1 MADKIFSQ
9 AWYRVSE
16 LKPRLRSHV
25 QIHRHSY
32 RERVWYVIQDHAS
45 GKFTRLSAEAYALI
59 GQMDGHKNLQDIWEQ
74 SCDRLGDNM
83 PTQDE
88 VIQLVG
94 QLHQSNILQLD
105 LAPDVQELHR
115 RYYKS
120 KRQKFWQ
127 SIKSPLSIRLPLLD
141 PENFLQR
148 TYPLVSFIFNRW
160 VWMAWLV
167 LIMSALILLGMQW
180 QPLTNNMA
188 DQVLSLENLLI
199 LWWVYPLVK
208 LVHEFGHAYA
218 VKHWGGEVHEM
229 GIMFLIFMPIPY
241 VDASAASSL
250 SDKRPRMLISS
261 MGMITE
267 LALGAIAMIVW
278 TFVEPGTVRVIAYNV
293 MLISGVSTLLM
304 NGNPLLKYDG
314 YYIFSDWIEIPNLGN
329 RSNQY
334 IAYLVQRYLLK
345 MSSAHSPVSAQGEA
359 AWMGFYSVA
368 AYCYRIFLALTI
380 AMFVATQF
388 FVIGVLLAIWS
399 LWSSIATPLI
409 KLFKALLSDARFRAH
424 QHLAWGW
431 ITTVV
436 TLLVI
441 LIFFVPMPSS
451 SLAEGIVWVPEQ
463 VEVRGGANC
472 VIDRVV
478 VRPGIKV
485 NSGDALIECHSD
497 ELSAKVKELKGRLTE
512 YLARYDE
519 KRTSSITEAQ
529 ILQDEIKR
537 ARSELSNAEEQYAAL
552 LIKSPAKGLFLLN
565 DVVDDLPGRFTQR
578 GTVLGY
584 VIDPDDITV
593 RVVLPHSD
601 VAPLRKT
608 LSVTTRVAENFNNN
622 IPAKIK
628 RVVPAASKK
637 LPSLALSVEGGGK
650 FALDPTSENKD
661 EAFETLFHIDLS
673 LPGGA
678 YVQHIGERVYVR
690 FDLAPEPL
698 SRRIYRSVR
707 RLFLSQF
714 DV

>member
-45 GKFTRLSAEAYALI
+45 GKFTRLSTEAYALI
-59 GQMDGHKNLQDIWEQ
+59 GQMDGHKTLQAIWEQ
-74 SCDRLGDNM
+74 TCDRLGDNM

-127 SIKSPLSIRLPLLD
+127 SIKSPLAIRIPLLD

-160 VWMAWLV
+160 VWTAWLI
-167 LIMSALILLGMQW
+167 LIMSALILVGMQW

-188 DQVLSLENLLI
+188 DQVLSLENLLV

-218 VKHWGGEVHEM
+218 VKRWGGEVHEM

-278 TFVEPGTVRVIAYNV
+278 TLVEPGTVRAIAYNV

-345 MSSAHSPVSAQGEA
+345 MHNAHSPVSAQGEA
-359 AWMGFYSVA
+359 PWMGFYSIA
-368 AYCYRIFLALTI
+368 AYCYRIFLSLTI

-388 FVIGVLLAIWS
+388 FVVGVLLAIWS
-399 LWSSIATPLI
+399 LWSSIAMPLI
-409 KLFKALLSDARFRAH
+409 KLFKTLLSDARFRAY

-436 TLLVI
+436 TLFVI
-441 LIFFVPMPSS
+441 LIFFIPMPSS

-463 VEVRGGANC
+463 VEVRSGTNC
-472 VIDRVV
+472 VIDKVLV
-478 VRPGIKV
+478 NPGTNVK
-485 NSGDALIECHSD
+485 SGEALIECHSD
-497 ELSAKVKELKGRLTE
+497 EISTNVKELKGRLTE

-519 KRTSSITEAQ
+519 KRISNITEAQ
-529 ILQDEIKR
+529 ILQDEIQR
-537 ARSELSNAEEQYAAL
+537 VRSELNNAEEQYAAL
-552 LIKSPAKGLFLLN
+552 LIKSPTKGLFLLN
-565 DVVDDLPGRFTQR
+565 DVVDDLPGRFLQR

-584 VIDPDDITV
+584 VIDPNDITV
-593 RVVLPHSD
+593 RVVLSHSD

-608 LSVTTRVAENFNNN
+608 LSVTTRVAEDFDNN
-622 IPAKIK
+622 ILAEIK